1 MTNVHFLI
9 YSLLLC
15 NICLFYIPRLS
26 KLLRLQLGMHTSK
39 QNVRSNE
46 NFNLFIAPQSSTQ
59 QLNPLFTLESCTTP
73 TPSIQTT
80 TRSLPNKLRA
90 PVSRQ
95 DVSEQT
101 TPRQETTDKGGSLL
115 SRLKQEAEG
124 IRKWQTSVDMELKN
138 KSEHIREMTS
148 LIEEQRKSLLEV
160 QLEYEKVSGLL
171 QEERGNQEQLG
182 KQLVYT
188 RDLFSAVKE
197 NVERVEEEVKRS
209 GDDNNDISF
218 FQQQLI
224 TRYEELRENYLLLQ
238 SRCQDVIKELQ
249 TELRLSK
256 DECSEVKKKNNV
268 LIEETA
274 RLNEDI
280 CNKTQVFED
289 SLGNL
294 SSDLCQKETAYC
306 ALTKE
311 KNDLRSQFSVTQ
323 GELEGLTVKHRE
335 LGRELTER
343 EVELKNGTEQT
354 ELLQNR
360 CNELT
365 ADLDEAS
372 NAKYSMQLLNSSLHR
387 EVSELEG
394 QHVQLKDELTTCGIK
409 LANTCTE
416 LAIKDRELLSERD
429 NLNEVRERV
438 FELEREVIAKDET
451 LDSNS
456 NKISTMSTKL
466 KESGEERVELKKQ
479 VMQLQEALSSLSE
492 ESEDIK
498 SVLSIEISKQKYSIT
513 QVERERDETEKM
525 LAISETMNNKLSLEV
540 GQSVKTCEE
549 LQNHLNK
556 KTEEAEVQL
565 SHLKTAQLQ
574 ISQLSLTIEQ
584 LTATVEAMKLEKI
597 ELVVS
602 HSEKLSLLESQRLE
616 NQTSH
621 SEEISKLQNSN
632 QFLRLSVETMEK
644 KHNLELET
652 KDRDM
657 ELLLREKQN
666 FEDELKYLKERVS
679 CHQQQLEKANTRAT
693 EGEEEAK
700 QRVSEMLD
708 SLCKY
713 RKESSEILSA
723 KNREIEDLKL
733 KQANE
738 MKEEMNKATTR
749 FNEELRLITSEKEKL
764 ESTLEDIQRER
775 KQELSAKRLAVST
788 PKRTNDT
795 ATLSQ
800 VRTPCNTEE
809 LPNRT
814 PRRREVKQTPK
825 NTQIENETEKR
836 VSRNSVV
843 DKNFRT
849 PSIHASSN
857 LKQKRKKI
865 RLDDVSMEI
874 LNSQDDYL
882 SPRNPTSLKLGP
894 SRQNSTPISGKE
906 NLPSYLRD
914 APPTP
919 TYSRTKAKTRSA
931 KSKSSKEYNWFDSDT
946 VFGLGADD

>member
-1 MTNVHFLI
+1 
-9 YSLLLC
+9 
-15 NICLFYIPRLS
+15 
-26 KLLRLQLGMHTSK
+26 MHASK
-39 QNVRSNE
+39 QKVRSNE

-59 QLNPLFTLESCTTP
+59 QVSPLFTLESCTTP
-73 TPSIQTT
+73 TLSNQTT
-80 TRSLPNKLRA
+80 TRALPNKLRA

-101 TPRQETTDKGGSLL
+101 TSRQETADKGGSLL

-124 IRKWQTSVDMELKN
+124 IRRWQTSVDMELKN
-138 KSEHIREMTS
+138 KSDHVREMTS
-148 LIEEQRKSLLEV
+148 LVEEQRKSLLEV

-188 RDLFSAVKE
+188 RDLFSAVKD

-209 GDDNNDISF
+209 GDDNNDISY

-224 TRYEELRENYLLLQ
+224 TRYDELRENYLLLQ

-256 DECSEVKKKNNV
+256 DECSEVKKKKND

-289 SLGNL
+289 SLGSL

-306 ALTKE
+306 ALTQE
-311 KNDLRSQFSVTQ
+311 RDDLHSQYRVTQ
-323 GELEGLTVKHRE
+323 GELENLTGKHRE

-343 EVELKNGTEQT
+343 EVELKNSTELND
-354 ELLQNR
+354 LLQNK
-360 CNELT
+360 CKELT
-365 ADLDEAS
+365 ANLDVAS
-372 NAKYSMQLLNSSLHR
+372 NAKCSLESLNSSLQR
-387 EVSELEG
+387 QISELEG
-394 QHVQLKDELTTCGIK
+394 QQIQLRDELNTCGSK

-429 NLNEVRERV
+429 CLSEVRERV

-451 LDSNS
+451 LDLNS
-456 NKISTMSTKL
+456 NQISTMSTKL
-466 KESGEERVELKKQ
+466 KENGEERVELKKQ
-479 VMQLQEALSSLSE
+479 VMQLQGALSSLSE
-492 ESEDIK
+492 EFEDVK

-525 LAISETMNNKLSLEV
+525 LAISEEMNNKLSLEV
-540 GQSVKTCEE
+540 GHSVTTCEE
-549 LQNHLNK
+549 LQSHLDK
-556 KTEEAEVQL
+556 KTEEAELQL
-565 SHLKTAQLQ
+565 SHLKIAQLQ
-574 ISQLSLTIEQ
+574 INQHSLTIEQ
-584 LTATVEAMKLEKI
+584 LTATLEDMKLERI

-602 HSEKLSLLESQRLE
+602 HSEKLSLLESQKLE
-616 NQTSH
+616 KLTSN
-621 SEEISKLQNSN
+621 SEVISKLQTNN
-632 QFLRLSVETMEK
+632 QCLQLSIETMEK
-644 KHNLELET
+644 KHNLEVEA
-652 KDRDM
+652 KVREM

-666 FEDELKYLKERVS
+666 YEDELKSLKDQVS
-679 CHQQQLEKANTRAT
+679 SHQQQLEKANTRAT
-693 EGEEEAK
+693 VGEEEAK

-738 MKEEMNKATTR
+738 LKEEMNKATDH
-749 FNEELRLITSEKEKL
+749 FNEQLQLITSEKENL
-764 ESTLEDIQRER
+764 ESTLANIQRER
-775 KQELSAKRLAVST
+775 RQELSAKRLGVST
-788 PKRTNDT
+788 SKRAKDT
-795 ATLSQ
+795 TTFSQ
-800 VRTPCNTEE
+800 VRTPGTTEE
-809 LPNRT
+809 LPDRT
-814 PRRREVKQTPK
+814 PARREVKQTSSS
-825 NTQIENETEKR
+825 QIDNETENFDY
-836 VSRNSVV
+836 RNSLVE
-843 DKNFRT
+843 KNFRT
-849 PSIHASSN
+849 PSIHTSSN
-857 LKQKRKKI
+857 LRQKRKKI
-865 RLDDVSMEI
+865 RLDNVSMEI

-882 SPRNPTSLKLGP
+882 SPRNPTCSKLR
-894 SRQNSTPISGKE
+894 STRLNSTPISGKE
-906 NLPSYLRD
+906 NLPSYLQD
-914 APPTP
+914 VPPTP
-919 TYSRTKAKTRSA
+919 TYSRSKANKPRSA